1 MKRKFVAIMMAFGI
15 MSSLFGANYAS
26 AETKSETKT
35 FSGNVVKST
44 LKCTWSARGNDKAT
58 AITSWK
64 GMSGHRVE
72 VRLYYAK
79 YICQEY
85 IKSDTDYGDKTA
97 ITMEERTSV
106 YKYYSVH
113 SVRNKSTKALTTK
126 AELSDW

>member
-35 FSGNVVKST
+35 YSGNVIKAT
-44 LKCTWSARGNDKAT
+44 LKCTWSAVGNDKAT
-58 AITSWK
+58 AVTTWK
-64 GMSGHRVE
+64 GMANRRVE

-79 YICQEY
+79 YIWQKY
-85 IKSDTDYGDKTA
+85 ILSDYDYGDKTA
-97 ITMEERTSV
+97 ITKDERKSI

-113 SVRNKSTKALTTK
+113 SVRNKSTNALTTK